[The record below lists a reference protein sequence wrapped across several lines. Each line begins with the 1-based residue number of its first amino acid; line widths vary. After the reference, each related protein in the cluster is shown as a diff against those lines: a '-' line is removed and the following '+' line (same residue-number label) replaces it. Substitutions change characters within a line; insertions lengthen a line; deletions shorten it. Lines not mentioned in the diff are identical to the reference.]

1 MTTETRAATRTATGA
16 SSPAAVL
23 VLVFA
28 VGQFVSAAFSMTFGG
43 AFMTPD
49 RAGEPV
55 IVPAGYTFAIWGVIE
70 LFSLGWAIWA
80 LWWRRRGSTLDRALV
95 DRLSAP
101 LALVYAGFSAW
112 LVAAELEPNWA
123 TLAVFVVILVALLK
137 VMSIGLAEQ
146 SALAGWPRL
155 GRVLFWVM
163 IGLYLGW
170 CGAAIWLNLTT
181 ALAGSG
187 APIDG
192 VVGVIGQLAIL
203 AGVAGTAIVIL
214 VWTNGLLSY
223 AAAVCWALVG
233 VILGALGAS
242 QPGLALAAGIGLGL
256 VVVTTVVLQVRR
268 PRLLPG

>member
-1 MTTETRAATRTATGA
+1 MTTETRPAARTGTD
-16 SSPAAVL
+16 SSSLPAVL

-49 RAGEPV
+49 RAGEPA

-70 LFSLGWAIWA
+70 LLSLGWAIWA
-80 LWWRRRGSTLDRALV
+80 LWWRRRGGLDQALV
-95 DRLSAP
+95 DRLSVP
-101 LALVYAGFSAW
+101 LAVVYAGFSAW
-112 LVAAELEPNWA
+112 LVAAELEPYWS
-123 TLAVFVVILVALLK
+123 TLAVFVVILLALLK
-137 VMSIGLAEQ
+137 TMSVGLAGR
-146 SALAGWPRL
+146 STIAGWPAL

-187 APIDG
+187 APVDG
-192 VVGVIGQLAIL
+192 VVGVVGQLAIL

-214 VWTNGLLSY
+214 VWTRGLLSY
-223 AAAVCWALVG
+223 AAAVGWALVG
-233 VILGALGAS
+233 VILGSLGAN

-256 VVVTTVVLQVRR
+256 VVLTTAMLQIRR
-268 PRLLPG
+268 RLA